1 MTEFNLTRKE
11 FADKL
16 GITTDNLKKKMK
28 RGHYKNS
35 YLLENGKEETISKVN
50 ILI

>member
-16 GITTDNLKKKMK
+16 GITTDNLK
-28 RGHYKNS
+28 
-35 YLLENGKEETISKVN
+35 ENETRP
-50 ILI
+50 L

>member
-28 RGHYKNS
+28 IQFMGRIKR
-35 YLLENGKEETISKVN
+35 K
-50 ILI
+50 